1 MDIFERAPSMFG
13 VQTLSFLILSFIVM
27 STFTLQ
33 THASDTD
40 SETEIDLSP
49 SQSSSLFQEN
59 KDYFKESPRGEE
71 QHFLS
76 LEENAQELKCQIQ
89 EEERL
94 YKGKLSQSLRT
105 YIDRQK
111 DPPKNKVTIYSF
123 LLTCAPD
130 IQLKIDGNL
139 RLIRQLVEGLTQM
152 PDLTQKEANFFINKM
167 TDKQE
172 LQEFYQKAFSLI
184 NPTESSF
191 ESLRPLVNKFY
202 AEELVLTLR
211 PLYTFEENESLEN
224 WKIKT
229 TIVRLNFSE
238 FLENYSKGDKK
249 IKQMVYKAL
258 EQPLWCFYEE
268 SMSFL
273 KDRYSTRSFLT
284 QTMQVY
290 ARSISRT
297 KMLYESFKYQYLI
310 AFDFIKEEKSIYK
323 KIEEL
328 NISCEEVFEEEDE
341 KAANLPSKVISNAS
355 SAVTSVVL
363 TTTDSLMKGALKIW
377 YWK

>member
-1 MDIFERAPSMFG
+1 MFG
-13 VQTLSFLILSFIVM
+13 VQTHSFLIFLFMSIFSF
-27 STFTLQ
+27 Q
-33 THASDTD
+33 TTASDTD
-40 SETEIDLSP
+40 TDTEIDLSP
-49 SQSSSLFQEN
+49 PQSPTFPQEN
-59 KDYFKESPRGEE
+59 KDYFNESPQGESEE

-76 LEENAQELKCQIQ
+76 LEENAQELKRQIQ

-111 DPPKNKVTIYSF
+111 DSYPKNKDSPKNKVTIYSF
-123 LLTCAPD
+123 LLTSAPD

-184 NPTESSF
+184 NPTEPSF

-202 AEELVLTLR
+202 AEELVITLW
-211 PLYTFEENESLEN
+211 PLCKFKEEESLEN
-224 WKIKT
+224 WEIKT
-229 TIVRLNFSE
+229 NIIRLNFSE
-238 FLENYSKGDKK
+238 FLENYSKGDKRT
-249 IKQMVYKAL
+249 KQMVYKAL
-258 EQPLWCFYEE
+258 EEPLWCFYKE

-273 KDRYSTRSFLT
+273 KNRYSTRRSFLT
-284 QTMQVY
+284 QTMQIY
-290 ARSISRT
+290 AGSISRT
-297 KMLYESFKYQYLI
+297 KMLHRSFKNEFLI
-310 AFDFIKEEKSIYK
+310 AFGFIKEEKSIYK
-323 KIEEL
+323 KIEDL
-328 NISCEEVFEEEDE
+328 NTFCEEVFEEEDK

-363 TTTDSLMKGALKIW
+363 TTTESLMKGALNL
-377 YWK
+377 WKWK